1 MKRYQICAVMVSAL
15 GHPALL
21 PDAAK
26 QILMHHVCTT
36 PRAAEII
43 AALND
48 AGIDACREEDMCS
61 SKEGANKQVISSQAD
76 SLIKISR
83 IWADFFPANT
93 SNQPI

>member
-26 QILMHHVCTT
+26 QILMHHVCTM

-61 SKEGANKQVISSQAD
+61 SNSVG
-76 SLIKISR
+76 
-83 IWADFFPANT
+83 IWITVDAHT
-93 SNQPI
+93 VLLQCQLEVLEVH

>member
-26 QILMHHVCTT
+26 QILMHHVTT

-48 AGIDACREEDMCS
+48 AE
-61 SKEGANKQVISSQAD
+61 
-76 SLIKISR
+76 
-83 IWADFFPANT
+83 
-93 SNQPI
+93 

>member
-36 PRAAEII
+36 HRAAEII

-48 AGIDACREEDMCS
+48 AGIDA
-61 SKEGANKQVISSQAD
+61 
-76 SLIKISR
+76 
-83 IWADFFPANT
+83 
-93 SNQPI
+93 